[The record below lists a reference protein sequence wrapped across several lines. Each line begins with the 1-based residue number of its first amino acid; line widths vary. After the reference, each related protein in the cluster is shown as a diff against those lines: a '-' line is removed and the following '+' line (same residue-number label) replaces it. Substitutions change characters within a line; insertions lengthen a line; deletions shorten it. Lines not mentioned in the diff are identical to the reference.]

1 MLDLRNASED
11 CLHICSDKE
20 KIKYLF
26 GYLFVARGWFS
37 HVFEYSYTL
46 SLFWPILLSYCTG
59 SDSGTIYHC
68 NNAKASISAEICDAL
83 DGFVAR
89 NIALQPNFPVPTW
102 LRTLARVEI
111 RVTRASA
118 PTLLSCDS
126 VCTFYPVLLLIHDLE
141 LNTGPPSSLR
151 KKTKK
156 QKGQRY
162 YRSS

>member
-11 CLHICSDKE
+11 CLHICSDME

-26 GYLFVARGWFS
+26 GYLFVARGWVS

-46 SLFWPILLSYCTG
+46 SLFWPMT
-59 SDSGTIYHC
+59 SGTIYHY

-102 LRTLARVEI
+102 LRTLARVEMT
-111 RVTRASA
+111 VTRASA
-118 PTLLSCDS
+118 PTLLYCDS
-126 VCTFYPVLLLIHDLE
+126 VCTFYPLLLLIHDLE

-151 KKTKK
+151 KK